1 MGVFLTLAGIFI
13 RERLVIKGIGRKF
26 KNEKSKNDIVVLE
39 KEIKVLEKKNINFIN
54 DILCLLSNH
63 ESPVLKP

>member
-13 RERLVIKGIGRKF
+13 RERLVIKGIGRKY

-39 KEIKVLEKKNINFIN
+39 KGIKVLEKKT
-54 DILCLLSNH
+54 
-63 ESPVLKP
+63 